1 LLSFCRDG
9 RKKAPFVLSF
19 KPFLARRRQ
28 FERSLAITLIMQ
40 SHLRQSGITSKI
52 ASVEHDLNARISRL
66 TSSPSYILRPI
77 RQLICLM

>member
-1 LLSFCRDG
+1 
-9 RKKAPFVLSF
+9 
-19 KPFLARRRQ
+19 
-28 FERSLAITLIMQ
+28 MQ

-52 ASVEHDLNARISRL
+52 ASVEHDLNARLSRL